1 MTILDGL
8 AKVRP
13 LAQDEETVNV
23 LVETPTGS
31 RDKFDLDH
39 ETGLFEWSM
48 QLPAGL
54 SFPFAFGF
62 VPGTLAEDGD
72 PLDIVL
78 LVEGVF
84 PQGVMVPTRLIG
96 VLRAR
101 QDENDDGEVDT
112 LNHRV
117 LAVPTLANSFGNVS
131 DVSDLREGYYDELVA
146 FFEQYNR
153 LIGRTFE
160 AGEPG
165 DRDTAY
171 HMLRDAIQTHDARA
185 KERPKE

>member
-1 MTILDGL
+1 MSFLEAL
-8 AKVRP
+8 SKVRP
-13 LAQDEETVNV
+13 LGDEKDVVNV

-31 RDKFDLDH
+31 RDKFDLNH
-39 ETGLFEWSM
+39 EVGLFEWSM

-78 LVEGVF
+78 LVDGVF
-84 PQGVMVPTRLIG
+84 PQGVLVPVRLIG
-96 VLRAR
+96 VLRAK
-101 QDENDDGEVDT
+101 QDEDGDGDADT

-117 LAVPTLANSFGNVS
+117 LAVPTLANSFGNVT
-131 DVSDLREGYYDELVA
+131 DVTDLREGFYDELVA

-165 DRDTAY
+165 DRDDAY
-171 HMLRDAIQTHDARA
+171 HMLHKSIDAHGAQSG
-185 KERPKE
+185 E